1 MGRRTNTAAWNGK
14 RWRIDVQKDGVRKS
28 FYSSKPGRTGQREAN
43 AKADSWLD
51 EGIDPHGARIND
63 LYEEWFAVKQQTT
76 SSGNCDNIASRW
88 KIWIL
93 PALRMRRITS
103 ITEQDLQ
110 SILNK
115 AYAAGLSKKTLQLI
129 AADLRAF
136 CKYCRARKVTTFNP
150 EGLKVPAGA
159 RYKGKTVLQPTD
171 LLKLFN
177 TDTTLWRG
185 KKIRDD
191 YINAYRF
198 QVLTGLRPG
207 ELIGLRWSDIH
218 GKTVEIR
225 RAVNVQGEETQGKNQ
240 NAVRSFILSDM
251 AYHVLEDQREITG
264 RESSVFCIS
273 REKTYYNRWRV
284 YCEVNGIKPCSL
296 YELRHTFVSV
306 VKTLPAG
313 EVKSLVGHSQDMDT
327 FGVYGHALAGD
338 GEATAQAVNG
348 VFVQVLKA
356 AH

>member
-1 MGRRTNTAAWNGK
+1 MGRRATTAAWNGK

-43 AKADSWLD
+43 AKADIWLD
-51 EGIDPHGARIND
+51 EGIDPHGARIKD
-63 LYEEWFAVKQQTT
+63 LYEEWLAVKQQTT
-76 SSGNCDNIASRW
+76 SSGNCDNIASCW
-88 KIWIL
+88 KVWVL

-110 SILNK
+110 NILNK

-159 RYKGKTVLQPTD
+159 RYKGKTVLQPAD

-185 KKIRDD
+185 KKLRDD
-191 YINAYRF
+191 YIHAYRF

-240 NAVRSFILSDM
+240 NAVRSFILSDR
-251 AYHVLEDQREITG
+251 AYQVLEDQREITG
-264 RESSVFCIS
+264 RESSIFCIG
-273 REKTYYNRWRV
+273 REKAYYNRWKV
-284 YCEVNGIKPCSL
+284 FCEVNGITPCSL

-313 EVKSLVGHSQDMDT
+313 EVKGLVGHSQDMDT

-338 GEATAQAVNG
+338 GEATAKAVNG
-348 VFVQVLKA
+348 VFLQVLKA
-356 AH
+356 AR